1 MKKYYLFV
9 MATIVVTTMSFALS
23 SCSSEDDDDDFNY
36 PLKTLYGTWKMS
48 EVKLSENGSYID
60 WPMKATTA
68 TFNSDGTYSGSGYF
82 GNGSGTYTAKGN
94 TITTYVSGEV
104 YIVYTVLSLS
114 GSIAELKMTTHG
126 SGETL
131 WIKCVKR

>member
-1 MKKYYLFV
+1 MKKYLFNL
-9 MATIVVTTMSFALS
+9 MALMMVAVVSSIVS
-23 SCSSEDDDDDFNY
+23 SCSKDDDGNDFNY
-36 PLKTLYGTWKMS
+36 PKESLYGTWKIS
-48 EVKLSENGSYID
+48 EVKMSESGSYVS

-94 TITTYVSGEV
+94 TITTYVSGKV
-104 YIVYTVLSLS
+104 YIVYTVLSLN
-114 GSIAELKMTTHG
+114 GSTAELKMTKPG
-126 SGETL
+126 SDEVL